1 MRKEHKMLVLKD
13 ERHTVTHKT
22 FGGKRILKFVK
33 ECFKNEWEGG
43 QCTIR
48 KFVIVGLFSHDK
60 KGEITYLVKEK
71 NDTQNFTNVYHINV
85 SWRRLKK
92 RLIADY
98 THEHYNRFY

>member
-1 MRKEHKMLVLKD
+1 MRKEHKMLVLND
-13 ERHTVTHKT
+13 GTVTHKKIKGRRT
-22 FGGKRILKFVK
+22 LKFFK
-33 ECFKNEWEGG
+33 DRYKNEWEGG
-43 QCTIR
+43 QCTVS

-92 RLIADY
+92 RLITDY
-98 THEHYNRFY
+98 TNEHYERFY

>member
-22 FGGKRILKFVK
+22 FGGKRTLKFVK

-43 QCTIR
+43 QCTVR
-48 KFVIVGLFSHDK
+48 KFVIVELFSHDPN
-60 KGEITYLVKEK
+60 GEITYLIKE
-71 NDTQNFTNVYHINV
+71 NEVRRTFHINV

-92 RLIADY
+92 RLITDY
-98 THEHYNRFY
+98 TKEHYNRFY

>member
-1 MRKEHKMLVLKD
+1 MQKVHKMLVLND
-13 ERHTVTHKT
+13 ARRTVTYKAIKGRRT
-22 FGGKRILKFVK
+22 LKFVK

-43 QCTIR
+43 QCTVR
-48 KFVIVGLFSHDK
+48 KFVIVGFFSHDK

-98 THEHYNRFY
+98 TREHYKRFY

>member
-1 MRKEHKMLVLKD
+1 MKKEHKMLVLND
-13 ERHTVTHKT
+13 ARRTVTY
-22 FGGKRILKFVK
+22 KRLKGRRTLKFFK
-33 ECFKNEWEGG
+33 DCFKNEWEGG
-43 QCTIR
+43 QSTVR
-48 KFVIVGLFSHDK
+48 KFIVVGLFSHDK

-98 THEHYNRFY
+98 TNENYKRFY